1 MGGPEMV
8 ALKMAVVGTL
18 IVLKVPPVMGGARE
32 RRVANLGYSSGKV
45 SCNTA
50 IPGGRGMRLFWI
62 FRGRGRYRG

>member
-1 MGGPEMV
+1 MI

-45 SCNTA
+45 SCNMIQACDALDIIRTKTSVIQGSS
-50 IPGGRGMRLFWI
+50 IPI
-62 FRGRGRYRG
+62 